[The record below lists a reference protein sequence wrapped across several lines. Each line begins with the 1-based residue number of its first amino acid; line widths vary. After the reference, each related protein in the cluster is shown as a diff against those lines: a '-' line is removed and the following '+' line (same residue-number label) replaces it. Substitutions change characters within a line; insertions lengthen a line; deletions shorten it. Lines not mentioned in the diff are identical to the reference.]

1 MAAMHDEGGR
11 GSDQT
16 MAEGLESQSEREHEG
31 MVGQERT
38 LAVQQVQAELLV
50 VDFDSDDDAS

>member
-1 MAAMHDEGGR
+1 
-11 GSDQT
+11 

-31 MVGQERT
+31 IIGQERT